1 MRQAEPE
8 FWEIVAMQAPKL
20 TSSEALN
27 MLKEGNARYTAG
39 NEQRPNQD
47 RQRRSVTALQQ
58 QRPFAAVLACSDSR
72 VPVELLFDR
81 GIGDI
86 FVVRVAGNVAG
97 GTQLGSIE
105 YAVEHLETPLVV
117 VLGHTRCGA
126 ISAAAK
132 GEEFSGNMTTL
143 GELIASAVAKAKADY
158 PGAIGDLLV
167 YEAVKANV
175 WIAVEKFLKSS
186 AIIRREVKNGTLAV
200 VGAIYDMDSG
210 LIDWMGTHPAEQRLL
225 YMSGLK

>member
-1 MRQAEPE
+1 
-8 FWEIVAMQAPKL
+8 MQNLKL
-20 TSSEALN
+20 SSQEALD
-27 MLKEGNARYTAG
+27 MLREGNARYASG

-47 RQRRSVTALQQ
+47 RQRRSLTAWQGQQ
-58 QRPFAAVLACSDSR
+58 PFAAVLACSDSR

-97 GTQLGSIE
+97 GTEMGSIE
-105 YAVEHLETPLVV
+105 YAVEHLGVSLIA

-126 ISAAAK
+126 VTAVAK
-132 GEEFSGNMTTL
+132 GEEVSGNMNAL
-143 GELIASAVAKAKADY
+143 AELIAPAVARAKAEY
-158 PGAIGDLLV
+158 PGATGDLLV

-175 WIAVEKFLKSS
+175 WIAAEKFFKSS
-186 AIIRREVKNGTLAV
+186 AIIRREVKSGALAV
-200 VGAIYDMDSG
+200 IGAIYDIESG
-210 LIDWMGTHPAEQRLL
+210 QVDWMGVHPAEQQLL

>member
-1 MRQAEPE
+1 
-8 FWEIVAMQAPKL
+8 MQPAKL
-20 TSSEALN
+20 SSSEALN
-27 MLKEGNARYTAG
+27 MLKEGNARYTSG
-39 NEQRPNQD
+39 NGQRPNQD
-47 RQRRSVTALQQ
+47 RQRRNLTALQG

-105 YAVEHLETPLVV
+105 YAVEHLETPLLV

-126 ISAAAK
+126 ISAVAK
-132 GEEFSGNMTTL
+132 GEELSGNMTAL
-143 GELIASAVAKAKADY
+143 AELIAPAVARAKADY

-167 YEAVKANV
+167 YEALKANV
-175 WIAVEKFLKSS
+175 WMVIEKFFKSS
-186 AIIRREVKNGTLAV
+186 AVIRREVKSGALAI
-200 VGAIYDMDSG
+200 VGGIYDIESG
-210 LIDWMGTHPAEQRLL
+210 QVDWMGAHALEQRFL